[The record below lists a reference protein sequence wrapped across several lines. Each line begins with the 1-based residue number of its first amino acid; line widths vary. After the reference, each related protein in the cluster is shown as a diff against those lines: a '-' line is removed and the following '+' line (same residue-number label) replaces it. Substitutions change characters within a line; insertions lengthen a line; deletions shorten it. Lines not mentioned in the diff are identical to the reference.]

1 MSEQPPK
8 KKIGRILVADDS
20 ADIRKLISL
29 ILTSEGYEVLSV
41 ESGRELLDRYQAFCP
56 DLVLLDIMMPH
67 LSGFEVLEALQA
79 SAKPDRATA
88 PIIMITAKSLVSDIQ
103 RALDLGASSYLV
115 KPFRANELKVK
126 VAQYFGDES

>member
-1 MSEQPPK
+1 M
-8 KKIGRILVADDS
+8 ADDS

-29 ILTSEGYEVLSV
+29 ILSTEGYEVLSV
-41 ESGRELLDRYQAFCP
+41 ESGRELLDNYQAFSP

-67 LSGFEVLEALQA
+67 LSGFEVLEALRADAEPDGA
-79 SAKPDRATA
+79 ST
-88 PIIMITAKSLVSDIQ
+88 PIIMITAKSLEADIQ